1 MKNQKLFFLD
11 IWPVAA
17 WSWMVEACHWKR
29 LQTPLVTCWGRRLE
43 LEALSLDI
51 VFSFLMVF
59 PLAFSTIN
67 IIWCRPLGSWK
78 QYQQRETLKAPH
90 FSSETF
96 RNIKSVASFFFL
108 LSLTHSREWN
118 NLEYSNCYVLFSSLS
133 VRHLIM
139 MMIHSTSLQ
148 GLRPLKPRSRHD
160 SLVND
165 DITPTWVYFFQHG
178 RRTKSLMTFST
189 WFHE

>member
-1 MKNQKLFFLD
+1 MLYSTARSSAVMETGGMRKRVHHFRQSFLKRHYCSASTKKCSCVLNEKPEAIFLD
-11 IWPVAA
+11 IWPFAA

-29 LQTPLVTCWGRRLE
+29 LQTLLVTCWGRRLD

-78 QYQQRETLKAPH
+78 QYQQCETLKTPH

-96 RNIKSVASFFFL
+96 QNIKSVAGFFFL

-118 NLEYSNCYVLFSSLS
+118 NL
-133 VRHLIM
+133 
-139 MMIHSTSLQ
+139 
-148 GLRPLKPRSRHD
+148 
-160 SLVND
+160 
-165 DITPTWVYFFQHG
+165 
-178 RRTKSLMTFST
+178 
-189 WFHE
+189 